1 MSIFVFKDLVVFG
14 LNLRLL
20 IVGLSFL
27 TLLVNLGVY
36 IYSNRLFY
44 NRLQLV
50 KASINISG
58 HKILAYL
65 NQRAKLLYFTDAFTA
80 ILNIEKNQTDVFEEL
95 ISSIFV
101 DSQDMNFRP
110 FLHYLKTPEE
120 RDYRVVLNLYNGNSL
135 KLDLMKR
142 KVIQNGRL
150 LGYVLLNQST
160 TAVQE
165 ASSLSFN
172 HYHYLNFMDEAICYF
187 DLKSRRYILN
197 QEMVKLIGV
206 QDEQI
211 SENSF
216 KSAVVSEDLPIL
228 EKREI
233 TENNQKLFYRLQ
245 TTQGKIWF
253 EENNIYYDDQVYVL
267 IRRTDFFR
275 FKGSYRN
282 RQMLLETIKL
292 VYERNNWLS
301 LFAMDISAFS
311 KIVDSIGSDAAEVLL
326 NSYFR
331 SLMEEFH
338 LDNLKLYRLGESLFA
353 FIIDNQEKCQKL
365 IDSLNNQEHF
375 LRKTIEFNNK
385 KFNFNN
391 KLGII
396 TSDAASNPRAD
407 AILNGAIEALNYAL
421 DDKYNQPYCL
431 YAPKQDPDFN
441 FNEFGIDL
449 SDDFLDDILKTKE

>member
-1 MSIFVFKDLVVFG
+1 MFVKIFDFILNNSIVLIILILVIAILLFFGAIEKKRRNCWLCLILSILSIIGSGMSIFVFKDLVVFG

-187 DLKSRRYILN
+187 DLKSRRYILT
-197 QEMVKLIGV
+197 QEMVKLLGV
-206 QDEQI
+206 QDAQI

-216 KSAVVSEDLPIL
+216 KSAVVGEDLPIL
-228 EKREI
+228 EKEKSLKTTKSCFI
-233 TENNQKLFYRLQ
+233 VCKLL
-245 TTQGKIWF
+245 K
-253 EENNIYYDDQVYVL
+253 E
-267 IRRTDFFR
+267 R
-275 FKGSYRN
+275 FG
-282 RQMLLETIKL
+282 
-292 VYERNNWLS
+292 
-301 LFAMDISAFS
+301 
-311 KIVDSIGSDAAEVLL
+311 
-326 NSYFR
+326 
-331 SLMEEFH
+331 
-338 LDNLKLYRLGESLFA
+338 LK
-353 FIIDNQEKCQKL
+353 
-365 IDSLNNQEHF
+365 
-375 LRKTIEFNNK
+375 KTIFIMMI
-385 KFNFNN
+385 KFM
-391 KLGII
+391 
-396 TSDAASNPRAD
+396 
-407 AILNGAIEALNYAL
+407 
-421 DDKYNQPYCL
+421 C
-431 YAPKQDPDFN
+431 
-441 FNEFGIDL
+441 
-449 SDDFLDDILKTKE
+449 